1 MKKLFSIFA
10 LAGLLYVQAPVFAQ
24 TETDTTAATEE
35 AVSTDTAATTEEV
48 APVETEATAQE
59 ATAQEETKAEEPSFH
74 QFVLEKFI
82 EGGVEFMSIILVC
95 LILGLAISIERIIYL
110 NLSSTNTKKLL
121 TEIEEA
127 LKTQGTYGALKVAQN
142 HKGAVASLFAQGLM
156 RIDEGIEMVEKS
168 VLAYGSVIMGK
179 LERGLVGVSLFIAIA
194 PMLGFMGTVL
204 GMVAAFDKIQQA
216 GNLDASLIAGEIKV
230 ALLTTIGGLIVGVI
244 LQVFYNYCV
253 SKIDSMVN
261 EMEDASIS
269 LVDLLVR
276 HKAGLLK

>member
-1 MKKLFSIFA
+1 
-10 LAGLLYVQAPVFAQ
+10 
-24 TETDTTAATEE
+24 
-35 AVSTDTAATTEEV
+35 
-48 APVETEATAQE
+48 
-59 ATAQEETKAEEPSFH
+59 
-74 QFVLEKFI
+74 
-82 EGGVEFMSIILVC
+82 
-95 LILGLAISIERIIYL
+95 
-110 NLSSTNTKKLL
+110 
-121 TEIEEA
+121 
-127 LKTQGTYGALKVAQN
+127 
-142 HKGAVASLFAQGLM
+142 
-156 RIDEGIEMVEKS
+156 
-168 VLAYGSVIMGK
+168 MGK
-179 LERGLVGVSLFIAIA
+179 LERGLVWVSLFIAIA